1 MATANFCTMDNFS
14 LFVKDYYEDAKRCPE
29 CGAIMNADAT
39 ECDYCECDELE
50 DYRYFDD
57 MSYQDEWSE
66 INHRLNDINDNLM
79 FHKIS
84 LQSGY
89 YTGVQFYVEAEHE
102 LDEYDY
108 NNDDCHYYFDCC
120 RSVAYRKYGAE
131 KRKINRLLVKLGK
144 EYGFEEIV
152 CVARFSNGQAI
163 YGLASNPRASLLAA
177 VSA

>member
-1 MATANFCTMDNFS
+1 MATANFCTMKNFS
-14 LFVKDYYEDAKRCPE
+14 LFIKDYYVDAKRCPE
-29 CGAIMNADAT
+29 CGSIIDADVA
-39 ECDYCECDELE
+39 ECDYCGCDELE

-57 MSYQDEWSE
+57 VACQEELEKIEGKLD
-66 INHRLNDINDNLM
+66 DINYDLL

-108 NNDDCHYYFDCC
+108 TNDDCHYYFDCC
-120 RSVAYRKYGAE
+120 RSVAYRKFEAE
-131 KRKINRLLVKLGK
+131 KRKINRLLAKLGK
-144 EYGFEEIV
+144 EYGFEEAV
-152 CVARFSNGQAI
+152 CVIRFSNGEAI
-163 YGLASNPRASLLAA
+163 FESASNPRARLLAA